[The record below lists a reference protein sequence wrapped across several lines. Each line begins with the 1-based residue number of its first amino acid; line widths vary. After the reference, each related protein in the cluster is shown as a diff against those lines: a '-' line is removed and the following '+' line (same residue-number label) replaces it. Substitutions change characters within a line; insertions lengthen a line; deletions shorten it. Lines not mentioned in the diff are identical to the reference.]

1 MSPAECL
8 SSPKS
13 TGEFAILLGY
23 LVLGCILI
31 SWYMFCCQFWRENTF
46 FIFGEQNISLKNW
59 VIGKVTGTN
68 DILFHSF
75 PMSPAY
81 SAKWSS
87 FCVYKIKPLVCIDHM
102 THSIS
107 TLILFLALTLA
118 KLDVSVLMSFIKLI
132 KLLQTLMKHL

>member
-1 MSPAECL
+1 
-8 SSPKS
+8 
-13 TGEFAILLGY
+13 
-23 LVLGCILI
+23 
-31 SWYMFCCQFWRENTF
+31 
-46 FIFGEQNISLKNW
+46 
-59 VIGKVTGTN
+59 
-68 DILFHSF
+68 
-75 PMSPAY
+75 MSPAY